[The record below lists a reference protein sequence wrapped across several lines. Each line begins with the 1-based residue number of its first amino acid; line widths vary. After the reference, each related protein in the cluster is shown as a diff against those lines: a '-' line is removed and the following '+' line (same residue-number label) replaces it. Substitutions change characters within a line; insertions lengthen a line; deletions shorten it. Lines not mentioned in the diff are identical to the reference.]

1 MIRRRLVYQ
10 SSVGV
15 RKFDADC
22 GSAWVTPE
30 LVLGSCFHENVMK
43 TRTAK
48 GKVKLSTLYIS
59 EKYH

>member
-1 MIRRRLVYQ
+1 MRRRLVYQ

-22 GSAWVTPE
+22 GFAWVIPE

-48 GKVKLSTLYIS
+48 GKVKLSML
-59 EKYH
+59 